1 MRGLL
6 APRRFVSSRYPLFI
20 TPARAFSKT
29 HPRLKTARGLLATRH
44 FVFSRNHIH
53 HAGSRIF
60 ENSPPPT
67 EVLLRRKSLRS
78 LTALFDGF
86 QCKPDIMH
94 LRQSNSDRPS
104 KSCTILDAVNE
115 RSDLRRSVAESHLCR
130 RG

>member
-1 MRGLL
+1 MGPGRPVRHKNNGARTTHPDPPENDCYREPCGGSL
-6 APRRFVSSRYPLFI
+6 RRAILCFLETIFI

-86 QCKPDIMH
+86 QCK
-94 LRQSNSDRPS
+94 
-104 KSCTILDAVNE
+104 
-115 RSDLRRSVAESHLCR
+115 RSE
-130 RG
+130 